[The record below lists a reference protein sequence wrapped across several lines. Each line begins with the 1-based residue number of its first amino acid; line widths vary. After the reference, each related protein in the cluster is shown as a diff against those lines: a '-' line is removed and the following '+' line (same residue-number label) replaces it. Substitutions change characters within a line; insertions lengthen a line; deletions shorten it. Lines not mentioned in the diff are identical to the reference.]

1 MEILYTTQLSVPLFQ
16 VVLLL
21 FLIALS
27 TLFGRMKMAIL
38 ITYLFTLYWGYFSN
52 RDLLFNF
59 IQDLEYFVFIYFG
72 FGILVAILAIVGFMA
87 HES

>member
-1 MEILYTTQLSVPLFQ
+1 MEILYTTQLAIPLFQ

-52 RDLLFNF
+52 RDLLFNY
-59 IQDLEYFVFIYFG
+59 IQDLEYFVFMYFG
-72 FGILVAILAIVGFMA
+72 FGILVAILAILGFMA
-87 HES
+87 HKS